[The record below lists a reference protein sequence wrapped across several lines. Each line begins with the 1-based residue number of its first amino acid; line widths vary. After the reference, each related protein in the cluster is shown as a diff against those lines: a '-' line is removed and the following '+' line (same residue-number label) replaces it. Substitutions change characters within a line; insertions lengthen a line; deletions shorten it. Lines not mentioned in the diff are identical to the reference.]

1 MMNIFNITFL
11 ILLFTKSSVECGT
24 TYHVHRITRHSSHR
38 FLRSLVKNS
47 SPTVS
52 TSTKLS
58 NSVKLSNST
67 KLSTSDETAQFV
79 PCNTFKCLIE
89 KYEVMKTPTGFLLR
103 SLPESQH
110 VIDNCTN
117 LSCWLK
123 RFKISQTSYGYQ
135 LTNKA
140 VIEVT
145 SKSPAST
152 STPLSTM
159 NSFSTTKS
167 TLQPKLKELVMPLS
181 STNPLS
187 KSKLFLQPNSNEAK
201 STVASIEEFEEMF
214 GDYFY

>member
-1 MMNIFNITFL
+1 MNIFNITFL

-67 KLSTSDETAQFV
+67 KLSTSDETAQVV

-103 SLPESQH
+103 SLPKSQH

-123 RFKISQTSYGYQ
+123 HFKISQTSYGYQ

-140 VIEVT
+140 VIEET

-152 STPLSTM
+152 STPLSTKKHLL
-159 NSFSTTKS
+159 TTKP
-167 TLQPKLKELVMPLS
+167 TV
-181 STNPLS
+181 
-187 KSKLFLQPNSNEAK
+187 QPNSK
-201 STVASIEEFEEMF
+201 VSDPTVASIDELDEMF

>member
-1 MMNIFNITFL
+1 MNIFNITFL

-24 TYHVHRITRHSSHR
+24 TYHHLRITRHSSHR
-38 FLRSLVKNS
+38 FRKSLAENS

-58 NSVKLSNST
+58 NST
-67 KLSTSDETAQFV
+67 KLSTSEETTQVF

-89 KYEVMKTPTGFLLR
+89 KYEVMKTSTGLLLR
-103 SLPESQH
+103 SLPASQH
-110 VIDNCTN
+110 TIDNCSN

-140 VIEVT
+140 VIEET

-152 STPLSTM
+152 STPLST
-159 NSFSTTKS
+159 TKHLLR
-167 TLQPKLKELVMPLS
+167 TKPTV
-181 STNPLS
+181 
-187 KSKLFLQPNSNEAK
+187 QPNWKVSDP
-201 STVASIEEFEEMF
+201 TVASIDELDEVF

>member
-1 MMNIFNITFL
+1 MNIFNITFL

-24 TYHVHRITRHSSHR
+24 TYHLHRITRHSSHR

-47 SPTVS
+47 SPTVA
-52 TSTKLS
+52 TST
-58 NSVKLSNST
+58 KLSNST
-67 KLSTSDETAQFV
+67 KLSTSDETAQVV

-103 SLPESQH
+103 SLPKSQH
-110 VIDNCTN
+110 VIDDCTN

-123 RFKISQTSYGYQ
+123 RFKISQTSYGFQ

-140 VIEVT
+140 VIEET

-152 STPLSTM
+152 STPLSTTKPQL
-159 NSFSTTKS
+159 STKS
-167 TLQPKLKELVMPLS
+167 TVQPKPKVSDP
-181 STNPLS
+181 
-187 KSKLFLQPNSNEAK
+187 
-201 STVASIEEFEEMF
+201 TVASIDEFDEMF

>member
-1 MMNIFNITFL
+1 MNIFNITFL

-24 TYHVHRITRHSSHR
+24 TYHHLRITRHSSHR
-38 FLRSLVKNS
+38 FRKSLAENS

-58 NSVKLSNST
+58 NST
-67 KLSTSDETAQFV
+67 KLSTSEETTQVF

-89 KYEVMKTPTGFLLR
+89 RYEVMKTSTGFLLR
-103 SLPESQH
+103 SLPASQLTT
-110 VIDNCTN
+110 DNCSN

-152 STPLSTM
+152 STPLSAT
-159 NSFSTTKS
+159 NSLLTTKS
-167 TLQPKLKELVMPLS
+167 ALQPKPKELVMPLS

-187 KSKLFLQPNSNEAK
+187 KLLLQPNSNEAK